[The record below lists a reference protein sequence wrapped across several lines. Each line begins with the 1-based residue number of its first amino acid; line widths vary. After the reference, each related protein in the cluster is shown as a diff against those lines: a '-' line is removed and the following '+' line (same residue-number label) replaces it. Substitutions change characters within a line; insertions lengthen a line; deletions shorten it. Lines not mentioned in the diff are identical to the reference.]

1 MVTKKL
7 GNDAHYTLMAFQEMC
22 RRKSKTEEK
31 ERTPELIEFIEEE
44 DILPQTQ
51 SHTVPPSRQKIAFCT
66 GFARV
71 VDTSQADDPSDKGKR
86 STSDKSSRKRDRRKQ
101 PKTKSDPRTHSS
113 GSHALEGNITPDAA
127 AEIVSKPPT
136 SKKKPRPRNI
146 SENASLGCCP
156 VPWNE
161 FPPLPPTGPIPP
173 TPTGVKPWEPKGR
186 GHRRAES
193 SVSKAES
200 NESLV
205 ELGNCFRKIG

>member
-1 MVTKKL
+1 
-7 GNDAHYTLMAFQEMC
+7 MAFREMC

-51 SHTVPPSRQKIAFCT
+51 SHTVLPSRQMITFRT
-66 GFARV
+66 GLARV
-71 VDTSQADDPSDKGKR
+71 ADTSQVKDPSDEGKK
-86 STSDKSSRKRDRRKQ
+86 STSDKSSRRRDRRKQ
-101 PKTKSDPRTHSS
+101 PKSKSDSRTHSS
-113 GSHALEGNITPDAA
+113 GSHALEGNVAPDAA
-127 AEIVSKPPT
+127 AELVSKRRT
-136 SKKKPRPRNI
+136 SKKKPRTRSV
-146 SENASLGCCP
+146 SENASPGFYP

-173 TPTGVKPWEPKGR
+173 TPTGVKPWQPKGR

-200 NESLV
+200 DESLV
-205 ELGNCFRKIG
+205 ELGNYFRKIG